1 MQLLN
6 LEISQ
11 ETAKTLAD
19 LLSIFVG
26 NWIYIVLFT
35 LCLSIISVF
44 VFLSFTE
51 LPRVFRS
58 WSAFIDAATTNI
70 PKLTQSINDL
80 ITNVER
86 MNSTLTTLLNMQ
98 TKIDFIKEKV
108 SDLEI
113 KFMSKL
119 ISIHD
124 EIQKKR

>member
-11 ETAKTLAD
+11 ETAKVLAD

-58 WSAFIDAATTNI
+58 WSAFIDAATANI